1 MKLIRLVLLAV
12 VAPVCLFQGCD
23 STSNEELPN
32 SGISLCINL
41 YEDCIE
47 PIMHNQTRVG
57 QLNAGACSDGG
68 CHSDMTAAGGFGLFN
83 PPTPTQLMLN
93 NFPQVEARTLNNN
106 LLLSKATGNSH
117 AGGLRINVGDICYNA
132 ISEWASTPAPTDG
145 SACMVAPASI
155 PSCTLISNA
164 ANPAVLINACGL

>member
-32 SGISLCINL
+32 SGVSLCINL

-47 PIMHNQTRVG
+47 PIMHNRTK
-57 QLNAGACSDGG
+57 NAVTGNSCSQSG
-68 CHSDMTAAGGFGLFN
+68 CHAPPIGQGGFFLFN
-83 PPTPTQLMLN
+83 PPSPTELITN

-117 AGGLRINVGDICYNA
+117 GGGQQLTVGDLCYNA

-145 SACMVAPASI
+145 SACMVAPATI
-155 PSCTLISNA
+155 PSCTIISNA
-164 ANPAVLINACGL
+164 VNPAILINACGL